1 MILRGK
7 AQRSDLRFDGI
18 KKSPHICTCGRTFK
32 TRQNETGDVEPFLPA
47 RFELLFF
54 LTEL

>member
-47 RFELLFF
+47 RFKLLFF